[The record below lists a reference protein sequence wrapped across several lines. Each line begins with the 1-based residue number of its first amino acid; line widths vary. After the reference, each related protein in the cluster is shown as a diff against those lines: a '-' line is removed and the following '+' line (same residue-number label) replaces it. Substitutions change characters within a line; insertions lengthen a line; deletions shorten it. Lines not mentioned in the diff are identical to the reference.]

1 MVKNSKKHKHRI
13 ITIHVITFSV
23 LVALMCL
30 LIFMFSAQNSGESSM
45 TSGRIT
51 GLVLRI
57 FFPRLSEQP
66 FYIQYRVS
74 DTVSTIIRKGA
85 HFSEYAILAQLT
97 FQLLLALPRPRKDS
111 VCALCGFLF
120 AAIYAATDEFHQ
132 SFVPGRAMMA
142 KDVLIDSLGALTG
155 VIIAVIVTK
164 KLKKKYRK

>member
-1 MVKNSKKHKHRI
+1 MVKSKHKHKRRI
-13 ITIHVITFSV
+13 MTIHVVIFTI

-30 LIFMFSAQNSGESSM
+30 LIFMFSAQSSGESSL
-45 TSGRIT
+45 TSGRIS
-51 GLVLRI
+51 GLVMRI

-66 FYIQYRVS
+66 YYIQYRVS
-74 DTVSTIIRKGA
+74 DAVSTIIRKGA

-111 VCALCGFLF
+111 ICALCGFLF

-155 VIIAVIVTK
+155 VLIAVVVARM
-164 KLKKKYRK
+164 LKKKYGK